1 MNEKT
6 TLRTEAEE
14 RDFQA
19 LKGGRIDQF
28 LDRSGERNE
37 THAVAIVSLM
47 RTVKPDQ
54 LDGLRKLLH
63 QWPLWKED

>member
-6 TLRTEAEE
+6 TPRTEAEE

-28 LDRSGERNE
+28 LDRSGGRNE

-47 RTVKPDQ
+47 RTATPEQ
-54 LDGLRKLLH
+54 LDGLRKMLH
-63 QWPLWKED
+63 QWPPWKDD